1 MINNVVEVT
10 QVTCYLLLERKQK
23 AVHYFWFLNQL
34 VWPKTVNVHLYSFQ
48 PQLQVTFQQL
58 MYFLVQFTSVVF
70 MILM

>member
-23 AVHYFWFLNQL
+23 AIYYFWFLNQL

-48 PQLQVTFQQL
+48 PQLQATFQQL

>member
-1 MINNVVEVT
+1 MLLKSPKSP
-10 QVTCYLLLERKQK
+10 VTCFWKENKNMYIN
-23 AVHYFWFLNQL
+23 FWFLNQL

-48 PQLQVTFQQL
+48 PQLQATFQQF